1 MNEHY
6 NKILLADARN
16 VADQITRKFDLDRI
30 MLFGSGA
37 RGEARQSSD
46 LDILLVGDS
55 MLSYKERK
63 TAPYTA
69 VDPLRDTDMLWYT
82 PAEIGRMMK
91 AGNSFIRH
99 IMSTV
104 FWMRWYKC
112 KHESDRRDAKAGR
125 NRSAIEG
132 STISAG

>member
-6 NKILLADARN
+6 NKILLDDARD
-16 VADQITRKFDLDRI
+16 VADQIRRKFDLDRI

-46 LDILLVGDS
+46 LDILLIGDS

-63 TAPYTA
+63 TALYSA
-69 VDPLRDTDMLWYT
+69 VDPPRDTDMLWYT
-82 PAEIGRMMK
+82 PAESDRMMK

-104 FWMRWYKC
+104 V
-112 KHESDRRDAKAGR
+112 EL
-125 NRSAIEG
+125 
-132 STISAG
+132 